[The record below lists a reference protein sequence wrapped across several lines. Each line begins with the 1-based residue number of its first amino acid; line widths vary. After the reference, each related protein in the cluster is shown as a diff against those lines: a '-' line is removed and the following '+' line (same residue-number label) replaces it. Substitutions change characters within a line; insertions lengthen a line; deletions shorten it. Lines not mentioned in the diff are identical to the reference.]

1 MLERILLKS
10 AEVLG
15 IAVVSVG
22 VIAVVGLVIL
32 VIAIYSSTDNP
43 FR

>member
-10 AEVLG
+10 VEILG
-15 IAVVSVG
+15 IAVVSAALV
-22 VIAVVGLVIL
+22 AVVGLVIF